1 MREKELVTMSDI
13 SRRATAGDTIA
24 AQGLV
29 RQDEHD
35 SWLIPV
41 VSLSPETRLPME
53 DAGIRLQGHS
63 DLHRFVNDYAEV
75 RGVWASEGAVA
86 VRDIVPVAEDASV
99 LAPPP
104 SLGTQALLLL
114 PSAADSR
121 AGIDLSLVRSVAG
134 ELVEKEAAL
143 HFVVVNDAEHFAVVV
158 AATDVMRVEDE
169 LRPLLGSYLVVVH
182 SQNTS
187 AMLRLAQEILA
198 NEDRDNNLLLA
209 GEAMSPNGDYRV
221 VGIVK
226 HWTSAL
232 SAVPASALEVRA
244 WIHPYESKE
253 IS

>member
-1 MREKELVTMSDI
+1 MSDI
-13 SRRATAGDTIA
+13 SGEATVGDTIA
-24 AQGLV
+24 ARGLV

-41 VSLSPETRLPME
+41 VSLSPGTRLPME
-53 DAGIRLQGHS
+53 DARILLEAPS
-63 DLHRFVNDYAEV
+63 DLDRFANGYVEA
-75 RGVWASEGAVA
+75 RGVWVSEGAVA
-86 VRDIVPVAEDASV
+86 VRDIVPVAEDAAV

-104 SLGTQALLLL
+104 SLGTRALLSL
-114 PSAADSR
+114 PSAAGSR
-121 AGIDLSLVRSVAG
+121 AGIDFHLARSVAG

-143 HFVVVNDAEHFAVVV
+143 HFVVVDDAEHFAVVV
-158 AATDVMRVEDE
+158 AATDVERVEAE
-169 LRPLLGSYLVVVH
+169 LRPLLGPYLFAVH
-182 SQNTS
+182 SQNTP
-187 AMLRLAQEILA
+187 AMLRRADEILA
-198 NEDRDNNLLLA
+198 NEGRGNNLLLA

-232 SAVPASALEVRA
+232 STAPASALEVRA